1 MMSQMRSGNNRNM
14 NQRMINNSEDGGAS
28 KNINESQMD
37 FEEGR
42 NQQLQSRNQE
52 GTQMSMNQRSMMEG
66 EENSKLQEYRG
77 ES

>member
-42 NQQLQSRNQE
+42 NQ
-52 GTQMSMNQRSMMEG
+52 
-66 EENSKLQEYRG
+66 
-77 ES
+77 